1 MNIWARLE
9 DAWWV
14 TPITHSPTAYAAT
27 SMLHYFSFFV
37 LVGTIA
43 LVDLRVLGIA
53 VRRKSAKQLA
63 EQLFPWTWAALIIAI
78 VTGFFE
84 FAGGADEFVA
94 SKMFLLKLAIMV
106 VGIIFAAIV
115 QTNVGKWDVEP
126 VMPGSAKVTALLSL
140 VIWLGVILSALEVAN
155 YNSV

>member
-1 MNIWARLE
+1 MNMWARLE

-14 TPITHSPTAYAAT
+14 TPITHSPVAFALT

-53 VRRKSAKQLA
+53 VRRKSVRSLA
-63 EQLFPWTWAALIIAI
+63 EQLYPWTWTALIVAI

-94 SKMFLLKLAIMV
+94 SKMFLLKLAAMV
-106 VGIIFAAIV
+106 VGIIFAALV
-115 QTNVGKWDVEP
+115 QVNVSKWDTEP

-155 YNSV
+155 YNAV